1 MKLNQ
6 IKMGIVLSYITTFL
20 NMVVQLVY
28 MPIMLRLLGQS
39 EYGLYT
45 LVGSFVSYLSLFSL
59 GFTGSYLRFYSRYK
73 VKNDKN
79 SIAKLNGMFL
89 LLFCLMSLMALISG
103 MILSQYTDV
112 IFGSGLSHE
121 ELIKSKKLMQ
131 ILVINIALTF
141 PAAVFDSIV
150 SANEKFIFQ
159 RMITLLGIVFNPFI
173 CLPLLLMGYKSVAVV
188 IVTTTITFIKLIINI
203 WFCLKK
209 LNTKFLFNNLDFH
222 LLKEIGA
229 FSFFLFINML
239 IDQINWSVDKL
250 ILGRISGSIAVAIYG
265 VGSQINNL
273 FINFSSTISSV
284 FSARVNMIV
293 AEDTGDTNDRLT
305 RLFIKVGRIQYIIL
319 GLIYTGFV
327 FFGYYFITNIYA
339 TNEYAEAYSVALWL
353 ILPAFIPLI
362 QNLGIEIQRAMNKHQ
377 FRSIIYLVMAIINIF
392 ISIPLAKKY
401 GAVGSAV
408 GTGISLI
415 IANGLIM
422 NLFYYNVI
430 GLNIPLF
437 WKNIISIT
445 KGFIMPIIIGII
457 MNHYLNISNVF
468 NFIICILVYTIVYIA
483 NVWLFSMNIE
493 EKNMIRNIRKRLIKK
508 YD

>member
-6 IKMGIVLSYITTFL
+6 IKIGIVLSYITTFL

-89 LLFCLMSLMALISG
+89 LLFCLMGLMALISG

-159 RMITLLGIVFNPFI
+159 RMITLLGIIVNPFI

-188 IVTTTITFIKLIINI
+188 IVTTIITFIKLIINI

-209 LNTKFLFNNLDFH
+209 LNTEFLFNNLDFH

>member
-1 MKLNQ
+1 M
-6 IKMGIVLSYITTFL
+6 
-20 NMVVQLVY
+20 
-28 MPIMLRLLGQS
+28 
-39 EYGLYT
+39 
-45 LVGSFVSYLSLFSL
+45 
-59 GFTGSYLRFYSRYK
+59 
-73 VKNDKN
+73 
-79 SIAKLNGMFL
+79 
-89 LLFCLMSLMALISG
+89 
-103 MILSQYTDV
+103 
-112 IFGSGLSHE
+112 
-121 ELIKSKKLMQ
+121 
-131 ILVINIALTF
+131 
-141 PAAVFDSIV
+141 
-150 SANEKFIFQ
+150 
-159 RMITLLGIVFNPFI
+159 
-173 CLPLLLMGYKSVAVV
+173 
-188 IVTTTITFIKLIINI
+188 
-203 WFCLKK
+203 
-209 LNTKFLFNNLDFH
+209 
-222 LLKEIGA
+222 LKEIGA